1 MPDPVLVSIAAALAG
16 KSASS
21 LYEVVRRKFTR
32 SPETTTVLEKA
43 LGSDPDS
50 EQVRVL
56 SEELDRAERADPEFA
71 ADLRAVWGQVSA
83 QQRADGD
90 GVTNQVSGTVSGN
103 VLQARDIDGGV
114 SF

>member
-1 MPDPVLVSIAAALAG
+1 MTDPVLVSIAAALAG
-16 KSASS
+16 KGASS
-21 LYEVVRRKFTR
+21 LYELVRRKFAR
-32 SPETTTVLEKA
+32 APHAGAVLEEA
-43 LGSDPDS
+43 LGSAPDS
-50 EQVRVL
+50 AQIRAL

-103 VLQARDIDGGV
+103 VVQARDIDGGV